1 MPAVHEM
8 EDEGPR
14 VEVDGSGAVASALPG
29 AIPWGRMVGGA
40 SALLPGVVVTAAIAL
55 VATLLGGLVPVV
67 GAPVIAIL
75 CGIAISLVKRPSA
88 RLLPGISF
96 TAKKVL
102 QGSIVVLGFGL
113 SLGQVLS
120 TGTGSLPVLV
130 GTLVAALAMA
140 WLAGRLLRLPA
151 DLRTLIGVGTAI
163 CGASAIAASSAVI
176 EAEEADVSYAIATIF
191 TFNVVAVLLYPT
203 IGHALGLS
211 QRGFGLWAGTA
222 INDLSSVVAASTI
235 YGHLAAAN
243 GVIVKLTRT
252 LAIVPISLFLAA
264 RHRRAAKGAAVG
276 ASARRPLHRVFPL
289 FILAFL
295 AAVALNS
302 VGAVPAVWHRGLADL
317 AGWMITAALAA
328 VGLSTDA
335 GAIRRA
341 GLRPLGLGAVLWATV
356 GLSSLGLQAATGWR

>member
-1 MPAVHEM
+1 MQL
-8 EDEGPR
+8 
-14 VEVDGSGAVASALPG
+14 LPG
-29 AIPWGRMVGGA
+29 AALVG
-40 SALLPGVVVTAAIAL
+40 AIAAA
-55 VATLLGGLVPVV
+55 ATFAGGLVPVI
-67 GAPVIAIL
+67 GAPVIAIVT
-75 CGIAISLVKRPSA
+75 GMVVAIVRRPST
-88 RLLPGISF
+88 RLRPGISF
-96 TAKKVL
+96 TAKRVL
-102 QGSIVVLGFGL
+102 QASVVVLGSGL
-113 SLGQVLS
+113 SLREVATVGV
-120 TGTGSLPVLV
+120 GSLPVLL
-130 GTLVAALAMA
+130 GTLVLALVVAAVV
-140 WLAGRLLRLPA
+140 GRALGLHRDA
-151 DLRTLIGVGTAI
+151 TTLIGVGTAI